1 MAATPQKASRPSM
14 PQTPTEEPL
23 SVHDLQALAAEA
35 AVDAAA
41 PVRKPARSRAASLHL
56 IDLLS
61 RWGGPGLAIFAAAAI
76 FIATVVARDVPLRAG
91 VWAAMLFSALYLCRR
106 YRKDFRAGD
115 KIASRP
121 FRWRAH
127 YTSTMAVVSAA
138 FGAGAFMLAVP
149 AAAVSTRLEIIAVL
163 VLGIVAASA
172 FHAAHRLTAF
182 AAMLPASAF
191 VIVALL
197 RLEGLSLVTLS
208 VMTILAFG
216 TGVVWA
222 ASAMIGGAADLKYP
236 RTGLVRREID
246 RPVAAE
252 PAAAGLAKAA
262 LKA

>member
-1 MAATPQKASRPSM
+1 M
-14 PQTPTEEPL
+14 PQTPPEETL
-23 SVHDLQALAAEA
+23 SVRDLQALAAEA
-35 AVDAAA
+35 AVAA
-41 PVRKPARSRAASLHL
+41 PHPARKPARSRAASLHL

-76 FIATVVARDVPLRAG
+76 FVAIVVARDLPLRSG
-91 VWAAMLFSALYLCRR
+91 VWAAMLFAALYLCRR
-106 YRKDFRAGD
+106 YRKEFRAGD

-149 AAAVSTRLEIIAVL
+149 APALSTRFEIIAVL
-163 VLGIVAASA
+163 VLGILAASA
-172 FHAAHRLTAF
+172 FHAAHRLTAL

-208 VMTILAFG
+208 VVTILAFG
-216 TGVVWA
+216 TGAVWA
-222 ASAMIGGAADLKYP
+222 ASTMIGSAADLKYP
-236 RTGLVRREID
+236 RTGLVRREINRQD
-246 RPVAAE
+246 AAE
-252 PAAAGLAKAA
+252 PASAVLAKAA
-262 LKA
+262 AKA